1 MIKFNDNNIYVGH
14 IKELLHSFNLPTCKV
29 KKDDSKFYVGEYY
42 IDRDFEE
49 IRIATS
55 VDGTNKVTGYKKVC
69 DYKYDDEVL
78 NLTKHLEI
86 RNNYYDSYTHEYL
99 GKYLRFI
106 KDYLGL
112 NLMPMYNCFSNQSA
126 SNIDIE
132 IYADA
137 TSNYVVTTNADY
149 HIFMIPVRANTDYT
163 LSLEY
168 QNSISMFYGFYSHNK
183 YIQMTD
189 KPSTSSDS
197 IEAKTFVTYDAGL
210 TFSKPV
216 LLHSPELT
224 EEEQIKQEDNLKL
237 FIILPTSYTDN
248 IVLLEGDYRKNSDV
262 IVTED
267 GEYLGNAFFE
277 HIPGGV
283 YVNGDT
289 HTWFFNDIDTEKAD
303 SVLVDSCDYS
313 EVNHQFTVLFSDGD
327 NWVSPVV
334 NAVGNYDY
342 LTRLKLLAY
351 QTHEKYLL
359 SDRLREYLS
368 DNVITH
374 IDEIISN
381 IKRVQILIAGYDK
394 DFTFDIYGKWSE
406 DINKWIYKYISTH
419 GHDGDFMYRDI
430 YKDLL
435 CYVDKDVESILQSL
449 KNELDNKVDK
459 SSREVKALRV
469 LDALGGIYA

>member
-1 MIKFNDNNIYVGH
+1 
-14 IKELLHSFNLPTCKV
+14 
-29 KKDDSKFYVGEYY
+29 
-42 IDRDFEE
+42 
-49 IRIATS
+49 
-55 VDGTNKVTGYKKVC
+55 
-69 DYKYDDEVL
+69 
-78 NLTKHLEI
+78 
-86 RNNYYDSYTHEYL
+86 
-99 GKYLRFI
+99 
-106 KDYLGL
+106 
-112 NLMPMYNCFSNQSA
+112 
-126 SNIDIE
+126 
-132 IYADA
+132 
-137 TSNYVVTTNADY
+137 
-149 HIFMIPVRANTDYT
+149 
-163 LSLEY
+163 
-168 QNSISMFYGFYSHNK
+168 MFYGFYSHNK

-197 IEAKTFVTYDAGL
+197 IEAKTFTTYDAGL

-262 IVTED
+262 IATED

-289 HTWFFNDIDTEKAD
+289 HTWFFNDIDTEVSD
-303 SVLVDSCDYS
+303 
-313 EVNHQFTVLFSDGD
+313 EVQVKHCNYNPDWHKFIIIFDDETVWTSDE
-327 NWVSPVV
+327 VEP
-334 NAVGNYDY
+334 VGNYDY
-342 LTRLKLLAY
+342 LTRLQLLAY

-374 IDEIISN
+374 VDEIISN

-394 DFTFDIYGKWSE
+394 NFTFDAYGKWSE
-406 DINKWIYKYISTH
+406 EINKWIYKYISTH
-419 GHDGDFMYRDI
+419 GHNGDFMYRDI

-449 KNELDNKVDK
+449 RNELDNKVDK